1 MEDFP
6 AGLDELIQKFL
17 ALQIGDLHALTAPKG
32 GKKKSA
38 VINEVDER
46 AESDGGGNDATT
58 MSDGGRSPFI
68 TVAPSDALKM
78 SCPTV
83 DAFKLTLL
91 LKEVKFTFQ
100 IYRARINREPFFH
113 RIDGITEYHHLSRLL
128 SASNASC

>member
-1 MEDFP
+1 MEGSS
-6 AGLDELIQKFL
+6 AGLDELTQKFL

-46 AESDGGGNDATT
+46 AESDGGENDATT

-68 TVAPSDALKM
+68 TVALSDALKM

-91 LKEVKFTFQ
+91 LKEVSFYFPN
-100 IYRARINREPFFH
+100 INREQFFH
-113 RIDGITEYHHLSRLL
+113 WIDGITEYHHLSRLL